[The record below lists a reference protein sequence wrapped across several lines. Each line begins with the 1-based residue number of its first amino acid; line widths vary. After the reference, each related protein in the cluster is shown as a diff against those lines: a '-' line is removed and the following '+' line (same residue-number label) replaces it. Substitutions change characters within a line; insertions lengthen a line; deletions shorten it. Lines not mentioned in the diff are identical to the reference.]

1 MVVWGG
7 NHRLLP
13 LHSGA
18 DSSLEHLGT
27 SVEAPREPRRAARK
41 ARRSMAASL
50 MGERRRAQLIQCR
63 DGTQDQRNINA
74 ILELAA
80 GVDNEAAKKVGEVA
94 KEGEEGPSPKK
105 RKREVKNAVRG
116 SGQYVYDEDGV
127 RYLDCAASVSHVGH
141 SHPRLLQAYNDS
153 HLHPLHWAGSSV
165 DGRRGG
171 TARSEF
177 LAKFRP
183 LLHPSLTEVVM
194 VHSGSQANGL
204 AIQLARAKTG
214 ATDVIVFEHSFHG
227 SLSESS
233 ACSTVLKET
242 QEPWVHALPI
252 PDLYRGPHREKDQDA
267 SAKYFE
273 EARAVIEARL
283 VDGAKIAALLM
294 EPIFTFHGMTL
305 AQPEYMQKL
314 VAYVRSLGALVI
326 IDEVQG
332 GLGRTGTV
340 WSYQHLGVVPDILV
354 CSKPLS
360 AGVPFAVVATRPE
373 IAQSL
378 NQGLGAAIAQEGA
391 DPGPSLAVLKV
402 IEEEKLMHN
411 VHRVGAVLGRLLSEV
426 GERRKHVGQLTGRG
440 LMVGLDLVTDR
451 ASRTPA
457 PALATWLL
465 NRLREKQILMA
476 KEGEHGNVIYI
487 VPPICITEDD
497 VSEVARCLDEVLA
510 EAEMVGLEK
519 IRQGEADEGSR
530 WDGAGGRYGDMD

>member
-1 MVVWGG
+1 M
-7 NHRLLP
+7 R
-13 LHSGA
+13 
-18 DSSLEHLGT
+18 
-27 SVEAPREPRRAARK
+27 
-41 ARRSMAASL
+41 
-50 MGERRRAQLIQCR
+50 ERRRAQLIQCR
-63 DGTQDQRNINA
+63 DGAQDQRNINA
-74 ILELAA
+74 A
-80 GVDNEAAKKVGEVA
+80 GADGEATKKVGESA
-94 KEGEEGPSPKK
+94 KEEEQGPSTKKLK
-105 RKREVKNAVRG
+105 RKVKNAVRG

-242 QEPWVHALPI
+242 QEPWVHTLPI

-411 VHRVGAVLGRLLSEV
+411 VHRVGAVLSRLLSEV

-457 PALATWLL
+457 PALTTWLL
-465 NRLREKQILMA
+465 NRLRVSRFYLLYIRLFVLGPHPKLSTLEVFLYLILAGQEKQILMA

-487 VPPICITEDD
+487 LPPICITEED
-497 VSEVARCLDEVLA
+497 VSEVARCLDEALA
-510 EAEMVGLEK
+510 EAEMIGLEK

-530 WDGAGGRYGDMD
+530 WEGAGGRYGDMD